1 MNKKKIIS
9 YVCDIAFD
17 VVNDNG
23 EKERV
28 CVELHVSY
36 RADEEEGTD
45 EECRTEIMDKKE
57 E

>member
-1 MNKKKIIS
+1 MNKKRIIS

-28 CVELHVSY
+28 NVELHVSY
-36 RADEEEGTD
+36 SASGEERADEQ
-45 EECRTEIMDKKE
+45 CRTEIMDIKE
-57 E
+57 V